1 MANKKIEYPLE
12 RTYFIAKKVDLET
25 DASAYGVIE
34 PNQVMETIHQT
45 VKEYKQD
52 KYDKWKEDLAKAGV
66 IINDDDYLTV

>member
-12 RTYFIAKKVDLET
+12 RTYFIAKKVNIVT

-34 PNQVMETIHQT
+34 PNQVMETIHQH

-52 KYDKWKEDLAKAGV
+52 KYDKWKEDLALAGV
-66 IINDDDYLTV
+66 IINDEDYL

>member
-12 RTYFIAKKVDLET
+12 RTYFIAKKVDVET

-52 KYDKWKEDLAKAGV
+52 KYDKWKEDLALAGV
-66 IINDDDYLTV
+66 IINDDDYL